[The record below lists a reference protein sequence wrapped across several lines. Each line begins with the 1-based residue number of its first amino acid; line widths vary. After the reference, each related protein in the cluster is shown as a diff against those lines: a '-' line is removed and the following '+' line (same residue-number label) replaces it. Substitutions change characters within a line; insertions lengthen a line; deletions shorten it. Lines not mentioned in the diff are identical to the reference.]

1 METTLGKRIAAL
13 RKQKDLRQDDIAQ
26 LLDVSPQA
34 VSKWEND
41 QTCPDIGL
49 LPKLAQ
55 ILGVTTD
62 ELLSGKQEL
71 QEVRLLPPEQRKDIK
86 DMLLRIIVDSS
97 DGDKVRINLPM
108 ALVQVAMEMDV
119 EMPQISGKEAL
130 KNIDLN
136 QIMELVRQGAIGNLI
151 EVESADGDTVSI
163 FVEEET

>member
-1 METTLGKRIAAL
+1 MEETLGKRISTL

-49 LPKLAQ
+49 LPKLAK

-71 QEVRLLPPEQRKDIK
+71 QEVKLVPPEERKDIQN
-86 DMLLRIIVDSS
+86 MLLRIMVDSA
-97 DGDKVRINLPM
+97 DGDKVRVNLPM
-108 ALVQVAMEMDV
+108 ALVQVAMDMGM
-119 EMPQISGKEAL
+119 EMPQLSGKETL

-136 QIMELVRQGAIGNLI
+136 QILELVRQGAVGNLV
-151 EVESADGDTVSI
+151 EVESSDGDIVRI
-163 FVEEET
+163 FVE

>member
-1 METTLGKRIAAL
+1 MELTLGKRIAAL

-71 QEVRLLPPEQRKDIK
+71 QEVRVLPPEERKDIK

-108 ALVQVAMEMDV
+108 ALVEIALDTGT

-136 QIMELVRQGAIGNLI
+136 QIMELVRQGAIGNLV
-151 EVESADGDTVSI
+151 EVESADGDTVRI
-163 FVEEET
+163 FVE

>member
-1 METTLGKRIAAL
+1 MEETLGKRISTL

-49 LPKLAQ
+49 LPKLAK

-71 QEVRLLPPEQRKDIK
+71 QEVKLVPPEERKDIQ
-86 DMLLRIIVDSS
+86 DMLLRIMVDSA
-97 DGDKVRINLPM
+97 DGDKVRVNLPM
-108 ALVQVAMEMDV
+108 ALVQVAMDMGM
-119 EMPQISGKEAL
+119 EMPQLSGKETL

-136 QIMELVRQGAIGNLI
+136 QVMALVRQGAVGNLI
-151 EVESADGDTVSI
+151 EVESSDGDIVRI
-163 FVEEET
+163 FVE

>member
-1 METTLGKRIAAL
+1 MEETLGKRIAAL

-41 QTCPDIGL
+41 QACPDIGL
-49 LPKLAQ
+49 LPKLAK

-71 QEVRLLPPEQRKDIK
+71 QEVKLLPPEERKDIK
-86 DMLLRIIVDSS
+86 DMLLRIIVDSA
-97 DGDKVRINLPM
+97 DGDKVRVNLPM
-108 ALVQVAMEMDV
+108 ALVQVAMDMGM
-119 EMPQISGKEAL
+119 EMPQLSGKETL

-136 QIMELVRQGAIGNLI
+136 QILELVRQGAIGNLI
-151 EVESADGDTVSI
+151 EVESSDGDIVRI
-163 FVEEET
+163 FVE

>member
-49 LPKLAQ
+49 LPKLAK

-71 QEVRLLPPEQRKDIK
+71 QEVKLVPPEERKDIQN
-86 DMLLRIIVDSS
+86 MLLRIMVDSA
-97 DGDKVRINLPM
+97 DGDKVRVNLPM
-108 ALVQVAMEMDV
+108 ALVQVAMDMGM
-119 EMPQISGKEAL
+119 EMPQLSGKETL

-136 QIMELVRQGAIGNLI
+136 QILELVRQGAVGNLV
-151 EVESADGDTVSI
+151 EVESSDGDIVRI
-163 FVEEET
+163 FVE

>member
-1 METTLGKRIAAL
+1 MESTLGKRIAAL
-13 RKQKDLRQDDIAQ
+13 RKLKDLRQDDIAQ

-62 ELLSGKQEL
+62 DLLSGKQEL
-71 QEVRLLPPEQRKDIK
+71 QEVRVLPPEERKDIK

-108 ALVQVAMEMDV
+108 ALVQIALDMGT

-136 QIMELVRQGAIGNLI
+136 QIMELVRQGAIGNLV
-151 EVESADGDTVSI
+151 EVESADGDTVRI
-163 FVEEET
+163 FVE

>member
-1 METTLGKRIAAL
+1 MEESLGKRISAL

-49 LPKLAQ
+49 LPKLAK

-71 QEVRLLPPEQRKDIK
+71 QEVKLVPPEERKDIQ
-86 DMLLRIIVDSS
+86 DMLLRIMVDSAG
-97 DGDKVRINLPM
+97 GDKVRVNLPM
-108 ALVQVAMEMDV
+108 ALVQVAMDMGM
-119 EMPQISGKEAL
+119 EMPQLSGKETL

-136 QIMELVRQGAIGNLI
+136 QILELVRQGAVGNLV
-151 EVESADGDTVSI
+151 EVESSDGDIVRI
-163 FVEEET
+163 FVE

>member
-1 METTLGKRIAAL
+1 MEETLGKRISAL

-49 LPKLAQ
+49 LPKLAK

-71 QEVRLLPPEQRKDIK
+71 QEVKLVPPEERKDIQ
-86 DMLLRIIVDSS
+86 DMLLRIMVDSA
-97 DGDKVRINLPM
+97 DGDKVRVNLPM
-108 ALVQVAMEMDV
+108 ALVQVAMDMGM
-119 EMPQISGKEAL
+119 EMPQLSGKETL

-136 QIMELVRQGAIGNLI
+136 QVMELVRQGAVGNLV
-151 EVESADGDTVSI
+151 EVESSDGDIVRI
-163 FVEEET
+163 FVE

>member
-1 METTLGKRIAAL
+1 MESTLGKRITAL

-62 ELLSGKQEL
+62 ELLSGKQKL
-71 QEVRLLPPEQRKDIK
+71 QEVRVLPPEERKDIK

-108 ALVQVAMEMDV
+108 ALVQIALDMGT

-136 QIMELVRQGAIGNLI
+136 QIMELVRQGAIGNLV
-151 EVESADGDTVSI
+151 EVESADGDTVRI
-163 FVEEET
+163 FVE

>member
-1 METTLGKRIAAL
+1 MEETLGKRISTL

-49 LPKLAQ
+49 LPKLAK

-71 QEVRLLPPEQRKDIK
+71 QEVKLVPPEERKDIQ
-86 DMLLRIIVDSS
+86 DMLLRIMVDSA
-97 DGDKVRINLPM
+97 DGDKVRVNLPM
-108 ALVQVAMEMDV
+108 ALVQVAMDMGM
-119 EMPQISGKEAL
+119 EMPQLSGKETL

-136 QIMELVRQGAIGNLI
+136 QVMELVRQGAVGNLV
-151 EVESADGDTVSI
+151 EVESSDGDIVRI
-163 FVEEET
+163 FVE

>member
-1 METTLGKRIAAL
+1 MESTLGKRIAAL

-62 ELLSGKQEL
+62 ELLSGKKEL
-71 QEVRLLPPEQRKDIK
+71 QEVRVLPPEERKDIK

-108 ALVQVAMEMDV
+108 ALVQIALDLGT

-136 QIMELVRQGAIGNLI
+136 QIMELVRQGAIGNLV
-151 EVESADGDTVSI
+151 EVESADGDTVRI
-163 FVEEET
+163 FVE

>member
-1 METTLGKRIAAL
+1 MESTLGKRIAAL

-71 QEVRLLPPEQRKDIK
+71 QEVRVLPPEERKDIK

-108 ALVQVAMEMDV
+108 ALVEIALDMGT

-136 QIMELVRQGAIGNLI
+136 QIMELVRQGAIGNLV
-151 EVESADGDTVSI
+151 EVESADGDTVRI
-163 FVEEET
+163 LVE

>member
-1 METTLGKRIAAL
+1 MESTLGKRIAEL

-71 QEVRLLPPEQRKDIK
+71 QEVRVLPPEERKDIK

-108 ALVQVAMEMDV
+108 ALVEIALDMGT

-136 QIMELVRQGAIGNLI
+136 QIMELVRQGAIGNLV
-151 EVESADGDTVSI
+151 EVESADGDTVRI
-163 FVEEET
+163 FVE

>member
-13 RKQKDLRQDDIAQ
+13 RKQKELKQDDIAQ
-26 LLDVSPQA
+26 LLEVSPQA

-62 ELLSGKQEL
+62 ELLSGKQAL
-71 QEVRLLPPEQRKDIK
+71 QEVRVLPPEQRKDIK
-86 DMLLRIIVDSS
+86 DMLLRIIVDSAN
-97 DGDKVRINLPM
+97 GDKVRINLPM

-136 QIMELVRQGAIGNLI
+136 QIMELVRQGAIGNLV
-151 EVESADGDTVSI
+151 EVESADGDTVRI
-163 FVEEET
+163 FVE